1 MAPPDG
7 TGEGHFK
14 TVAELRAA
22 VADHEKRIRAVELDV
37 IEIADRVFG
46 GKRPKRPRR
55 RNPKR

>member
-22 VADHEKRIRAVELDV
+22 VADHERRLQLVERDV
-37 IEIADRVFG
+37 IQLADIVFG
-46 GKRPKRPRR
+46 GRRVKRPRR

>member
-22 VADHEKRIRAVELDV
+22 VADHEKRIKAVEIDV
-37 IEIADRVFG
+37 LEIADRVFG
-46 GKRPKRPRR
+46 GRKVKRPRR